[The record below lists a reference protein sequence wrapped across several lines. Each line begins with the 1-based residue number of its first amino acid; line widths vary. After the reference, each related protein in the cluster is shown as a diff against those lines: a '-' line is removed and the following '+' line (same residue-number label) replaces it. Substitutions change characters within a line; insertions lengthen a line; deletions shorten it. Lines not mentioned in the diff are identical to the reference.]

1 MFTEESPSYAG
12 RHYQLDGA
20 WNSPRPVRS
29 TGIPLMI
36 GGGGERRTLRIVA
49 RHADLSNVAG
59 DPRLVARRMELLDGY
74 CREVGRDPA
83 AVRRTTLSTMR
94 VCASGAEAEAAREE
108 LVAAGW
114 PAGMVVVG
122 PPEVVVAE
130 AEALF
135 AAGLDEV
142 IVNLPGATTLPASSA
157 TPPGHRR
164 PPVACRYVRFEPTPG
179 RRVVGAR
186 RG

>member
-1 MFTEESPSYAG
+1 
-12 RHYQLDGA
+12 
-20 WNSPRPVRS
+20 
-29 TGIPLMI
+29 MI

-59 DPRLVARRMELLDGY
+59 SPATVARRMELLAGY
-74 CREVGRDPA
+74 CRDVGRDPGA
-83 AVRRTTLSTMR
+83 IRRTALSTMR
-94 VCASGAEAEAAREE
+94 VCASAPETESVRAE

-122 PPEVVVAE
+122 GPEVVAAE

-142 IVNLPGATTLPASSA
+142 IVNLPGATTPDA
-157 TPPGHRR
+157 
-164 PPVACRYVRFEPTPG
+164 VART
-179 RRVVGAR
+179 GAALR
-186 RG
+186 AAAP